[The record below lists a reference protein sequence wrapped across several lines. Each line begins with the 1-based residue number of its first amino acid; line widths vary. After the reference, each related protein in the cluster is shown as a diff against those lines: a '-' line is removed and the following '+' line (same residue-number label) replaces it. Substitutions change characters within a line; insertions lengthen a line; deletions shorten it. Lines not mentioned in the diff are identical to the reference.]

1 MGGWK
6 AVLNL
11 GGKAVNFGGRTLKYG
26 LHNPKTALGGLGTGV
41 VAWKYFFNDQS
52 LIEQATDVALG
63 DDAAKGLKDGGVVG
77 GLKSAVFGTD
87 GAQRSIGE
95 NIVDGVVGDGT
106 FHQIGQTAGNM
117 IDSAGNVIHS
127 AGQGVQQM
135 FNGNNQITQ
144 MQGGG
149 MQMPF
154 NGIGQLVNSFW
165 NGGSSLSL
173 AALIPAAFLMFGN
186 FGWMGKIASLFLGAL
201 AMRSMQQPAP
211 LLLPQQSAYSQAVYQ
226 PQLAQDLT
234 QPEMEEEENEYT
246 IHRRR
251 G

>member
-165 NGGSSLSL
+165 NGGSSVRQFRLDGKDCIL
-173 AALIPAAFLMFGN
+173 VPWCIGHAEYAAACTTVVAPTVGLFTGSVPASVGTGSDAAGD
-186 FGWMGKIASLFLGAL
+186 GGG
-201 AMRSMQQPAP
+201 R
-211 LLLPQQSAYSQAVYQ
+211 
-226 PQLAQDLT
+226 
-234 QPEMEEEENEYT
+234 E
-246 IHRRR
+246 
-251 G
+251 